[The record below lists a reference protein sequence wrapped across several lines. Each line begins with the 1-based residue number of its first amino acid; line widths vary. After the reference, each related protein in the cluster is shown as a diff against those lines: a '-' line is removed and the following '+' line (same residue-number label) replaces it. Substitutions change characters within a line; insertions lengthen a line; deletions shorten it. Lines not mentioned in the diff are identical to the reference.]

1 MPIEFL
7 YLYLTFHYNA
17 VLINQPFV
25 LSMQLK
31 NIFLFL
37 LLTMGSPPLLQA
49 QNAEMEIRQVIT
61 ALFEVMRQADSAAL
75 ASVFSPDCTMQTI
88 ATDKAGKSV
97 VRNEEVSKFVSSIA
111 RQKPG
116 MIDEQI
122 VFETIKIDGPLA
134 IVWTPYRFIYNGNF
148 SHSGVNV
155 FCLVNLGGNWK
166 IQYIID
172 TRKRG

>member
-1 MPIEFL
+1 MLPFHSKRNYLQMKNTFL
-7 YLYLTFHYNA
+7 
-17 VLINQPFV
+17 FV
-25 LSMQLK
+25 L
-31 NIFLFL
+31 
-37 LLTMGSPPLLQA
+37 LTIGSPLLLQA
-49 QNAEMEIRQVIT
+49 QNAETEIRQLIT
-61 ALFEVMRQADSAAL
+61 TLFDGMRQADSAAV
-75 ASVFSPDCTMQTI
+75 ASVFSSDCTLHTI

-148 SHSGVNV
+148 SHGGVNM
-155 FCLVNLGGNWK
+155 FCLVNLGGQWK
-166 IQYIID
+166 IQYLID
-172 TRKRG
+172 TRRK

>member
-1 MPIEFL
+1 
-7 YLYLTFHYNA
+7 
-17 VLINQPFV
+17 
-25 LSMQLK
+25 MQLK

-37 LLTMGSPPLLQA
+37 LLTMGSPHLLQA

-61 ALFEVMRQADSAAL
+61 ALFEGMRQADSAAV

-88 ATDKAGKSV
+88 ATDKAGKSE

>member
-1 MPIEFL
+1 M
-7 YLYLTFHYNA
+7 
-17 VLINQPFV
+17 LIKNTL
-25 LSMQLK
+25 LS
-31 NIFLFL
+31 IFLL
-37 LLTMGSPPLLQA
+37 VASPLLLQA
-49 QNAEMEIRQVIT
+49 QNTEAEIKQVINI
-61 ALFEVMRQADSAAL
+61 LFEGMRNADSAAV
-75 ASVFSPDCTMQTI
+75 AGVFSSDCTMQTI
-88 ATDKAGKSV
+88 ATDKAGKV
-97 VRNEEVSKFVSSIA
+97 LVKTEQVSRFVSSIA
-111 RQKPG
+111 KQKPG
-116 MIDEQI
+116 VIDEQI